1 MGAKLKGGIVPP
13 FNFQTEK
20 NSVSVC
26 LKRILA
32 VCRTEVSS
40 FRSLEGMIPTPTRGE
55 RILRPSHFQGSM
67 FPEFFTERLNKM
79 TGKDPRSLFVQV
91 KAAVG
96 IGISLERTG
105 GKRNQDRNTRR

>member
-1 MGAKLKGGIVPP
+1 MPP

-26 LKRILA
+26 LKRIQA

-67 FPEFFTERLNKM
+67 FPEFFTERLNKLS
-79 TGKDPRSLFVQV
+79 GKDPRSLLVEV
-91 KAAVG
+91 KASVG
-96 IGISLERTG
+96 VGTRLERTG
-105 GKRNQDRNTRR
+105 VKRNQDRNTAR